1 MAFDGGFLHK
11 LITELKSAKDCHID
25 KIYQPSRDELVF
37 LLRKKGFVKR
47 LLISVRSGSARL
59 HFTEEKYENPDTPPM
74 FCMLVRKHLSGAR
87 LIDIIQNDL
96 ERIAELIFSAT
107 NELGD
112 RVEIRLICEFIGNQS
127 NIILVNSDEKII
139 DAIRRSDIENA
150 SRFIQPGAKYEYPK
164 SLDKLN
170 PLKISAQE
178 ITSKIYNMGELPLW
192 KAILDNVQGFSPIIA
207 REIAYRC
214 GGDILTNEA
223 QKETLEA
230 RLEKTFKDL
239 SDFGKP
245 YMLKT
250 DNGVPYD
257 FCYTEI
263 KQYGEKFKCDLCESY
278 SKLLD
283 DFYAE
288 KQRNALVSQGAA
300 DIIKTVSNAINRIQK
315 KLSLRLC
322 ELGKCKDREKY
333 RIYGEL
339 IKANLYAIENG
350 SSSAVVQNYY
360 DEQLSTIK
368 IPLNPA
374 ISPSANAARY
384 FKEYKKTYTAEQ
396 TLLKLT
402 EEDKKEL
409 LYLESVAD
417 SISRCESISE
427 ISEIRDEL
435 SESGYI
441 RRTALKGKKK
451 KQQISSYLEYT
462 SKEGYKIAVGKNNR
476 QNDYLTCVLAN
487 KNDLWFH
494 VKNIPGSHVIVFC
507 GGEQVSDETVLF
519 AAGLAAE
526 NSKAASSSN
535 VAVDYTPVKY
545 VKKPNGAKPGMVIY
559 TTNKTVFVTPEGEK

>member
-1 MAFDGGFLHK
+1 M
-11 LITELKSAKDCHID
+11 
-25 KIYQPSRDELVF
+25 
-37 LLRKKGFVKR
+37 
-47 LLISVRSGSARL
+47 
-59 HFTEEKYENPDTPPM
+59 
-74 FCMLVRKHLSGAR
+74 
-87 LIDIIQNDL
+87 
-96 ERIAELIFSAT
+96 
-107 NELGD
+107 
-112 RVEIRLICEFIGNQS
+112 
-127 NIILVNSDEKII
+127 
-139 DAIRRSDIENA
+139 
-150 SRFIQPGAKYEYPK
+150 
-164 SLDKLN
+164 
-170 PLKISAQE
+170 
-178 ITSKIYNMGELPLW
+178 
-192 KAILDNVQGFSPIIA
+192 
-207 REIAYRC
+207 
-214 GGDILTNEA
+214 
-223 QKETLEA
+223 
-230 RLEKTFKDL
+230 
-239 SDFGKP
+239 
-245 YMLKT
+245 
-250 DNGVPYD
+250 
-257 FCYTEI
+257 
-263 KQYGEKFKCDLCESY
+263 CESY

-441 RRTALKGKKK
+441 KRPALKGKKK

-507 GGEQVSDETVLF
+507 GGEEVSDETVLF
-519 AAGLAAE
+519 AAGLAAT
-526 NSKAASSSN
+526 NSKAAASSN